1 MTTDTLLES
10 FRVTCTPGDDV
21 IILDNNSDVIDT
33 YDASVVGEVIDDV
46 TYSNLVLALVCVLP
60 ACILTLGTLGNIFNI
75 LTLSQLTMQ
84 DNTSIVLLSLS
95 VVDLVY
101 TSVKT
106 FVSVSWIILTFDYY
120 LGTYLINCY
129 NVYVESVDV
138 IAVNTSIHLVMFV
151 SVERMIA
158 VCFPF
163 HVSKV
168 LTPSRIRWCVLFIV
182 IGNWVTR
189 APLFYTSY
197 LGPVVRNNRTMYY
210 PFTLDYINDSY
221 SLNYIYEGVVIQL
234 LHVFLPFAVISLCIS
249 ATIFKIVLSFQLK
262 QELSSEGA
270 RLKRK
275 REIRSVKVVLCVC
288 LLSLFFSLIPTFATA
303 IFNAVHAYDIDDV
316 MTFRQSAL
324 VFHVQSLLFH
334 IHSSFNFIIYMS
346 TNPKYRKTLHR
357 VLCRKKN
364 AK

>member
-1 MTTDTLLES
+1 MTTDTLLDS
-10 FRVTCTPGDDV
+10 ISVTCTPGNDV
-21 IILDNNSDVIDT
+21 IILDNNSGVIDT

-46 TYSNLVLALVCVLP
+46 TYSNLVLALECVLP

-106 FVSVSWIILTFDYY
+106 FVSVSWIVLSFDYY
-120 LGTYLINCY
+120 LGTYLMSCY
-129 NVYVESVDV
+129 TVYIESMDV

-197 LGPVVRNNRTMYY
+197 LGSNRNSL
-210 PFTLDYINDSY
+210 PKELD
-221 SLNYIYEGVVIQL
+221 
-234 LHVFLPFAVISLCIS
+234 
-249 ATIFKIVLSFQLK
+249 
-262 QELSSEGA
+262 
-270 RLKRK
+270 
-275 REIRSVKVVLCVC
+275 
-288 LLSLFFSLIPTFATA
+288 
-303 IFNAVHAYDIDDV
+303 
-316 MTFRQSAL
+316 
-324 VFHVQSLLFH
+324 
-334 IHSSFNFIIYMS
+334 
-346 TNPKYRKTLHR
+346 
-357 VLCRKKN
+357 
-364 AK
+364 